1 MLIVFAGIRPPS
13 YITEKQL

>member
-1 MLIVFAGIRPPS
+1 MLIVFAGIRSPS